1 MPSTM
6 GTVTAIAI
14 RIALEKLVLFKNRIS
29 SLPDGKVVGP
39 NNFTV
44 QLFSPK
50 DTIRL
55 SAQQML
61 RNCFWDYLS
70 NGTCCT
76 VTQNKNLN

>member
-1 MPSTM
+1 M

-44 QLFSPK
+44 QLFSHK

-55 SAQQML
+55 SAQQMPSKP
-61 RNCFWDYLS
+61 FWDNLAKPVF
-70 NGTCCT
+70 CPIP
-76 VTQNKNLN
+76 QNKNLN